1 MLNVAFRPP
10 PRSSEPRTPKRL
22 VDCTPE
28 NTVTAESVGAS
39 ESCIPMPASAIPYM
53 VTLVCAAAAPANA
66 PSTAS
71 ASRDFF
77 IDQSPRFLEI
87 DGLHAAAPP
96 RTGQRPPPDRS
107 WNLFSPN
114 SPGRQRNPGCRRQD
128 WRKFVAGLQQ
138 RVQQGEVVRRRRGAE
153 ARCSEPVA
161 DADREGLRV

>member
-22 VDCTPE
+22 VDWTPE
-28 NTVTAESVGAS
+28 NTVTAESLGAS
-39 ESCIPMPASAIPYM
+39 ESCIPIPASAIPYR
-53 VTLVCAAAAPANA
+53 VTLVCAAAAPAKA

-77 IDQSPRFLEI
+77 SEQSPRFLEI

-96 RTGQRPPPDRS
+96 RTGQRPLPDRS

-128 WRKFVAGLQQ
+128 WRKSVAGVQQ
-138 RVQQGEVVRRRRGAE
+138 RARQRRGG
-153 ARCSEPVA
+153 VA
-161 DADREGLRV
+161 PAWRGGR